1 MLRYSAVVVSMVML
15 GLTFNEP
22 NSQWPVDF
30 ALFGYSLQGNA
41 FGWLFTVCLLAF
53 IPLLL
58 ISVAQLIRYGAHFFR
73 LRNASNLWPLLL
85 FAFLPLCALA
95 RFNAWIFSEIF

>member
-22 NSQWPVDF
+22 DSQWSVDF

-41 FGWLFTVCLLAF
+41 FGWLFTVCLMAF
-53 IPLLL
+53 IPLSLVSVVQL
-58 ISVAQLIRYGAHFFR
+58 ISYGAHFLR
-73 LRNASNLWPLLL
+73 LRNASNLWSLLL

-95 RFNAWIFSEIF
+95 RFNTWVFSEIF